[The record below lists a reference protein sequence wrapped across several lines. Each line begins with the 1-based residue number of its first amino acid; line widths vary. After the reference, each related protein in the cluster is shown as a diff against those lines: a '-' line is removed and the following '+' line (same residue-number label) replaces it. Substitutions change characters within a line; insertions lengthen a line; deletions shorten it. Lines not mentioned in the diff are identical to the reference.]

1 MRRKCHTCLCRTC
14 VTVCGKCVEC
24 KEKITYCENYNGFE
38 QMSIFNIPQEP
49 QYQGTP
55 RHSLA
60 YYGLT
65 DERVEELVK
74 LIQSGRYASLALQAA
89 HTADNDVAEYI
100 LLSITKKLSYEGLEK
115 LYGRGEIDRIPCS
128 RTGFYYT
135 KKYFY
140 SLFDKELRRIGK

>member
-1 MRRKCHTCLCRTC
+1 MPFSPPALMAALRNHQRAVQAANRIHTVRQICLSTSQ
-14 VTVCGKCVEC
+14 T
-24 KEKITYCENYNGFE
+24 
-38 QMSIFNIPQEP
+38 
-49 QYQGTP
+49 
-55 RHSLA
+55 
-60 YYGLT
+60 
-65 DERVEELVK
+65 
-74 LIQSGRYASLALQAA
+74 A

-115 LYGRGEIDRIPCS
+115 LYGRGEIDRMPCS

>member
-1 MRRKCHTCLCRTC
+1 MLFRS
-14 VTVCGKCVEC
+14 
-24 KEKITYCENYNGFE
+24 CERYSVFR
-38 QMSIFNIPQEP
+38 QLSIFELPPKPEYHSI
-49 QYQGTP
+49 P
-55 RHSLA
+55 RHSWQH
-60 YYGLT
+60 YGINKERYRQLT
-65 DERVEELVK
+65 EY
-74 LIQSGRYASLALQAA
+74 IQSGRYALLASQAA

>member
-1 MRRKCHTCLCRTC
+1 MCRYRKCLCKYCIKECMKCLECRKSTE
-14 VTVCGKCVEC
+14 VCNKY
-24 KEKITYCENYNGFE
+24 IRFT
-38 QMSIFNIPQEP
+38 QMSIFDDTETQNN
-49 QYQGTP
+49 GTP
-55 RHSLA
+55 RHSLK
-60 YYGLT
+60 YYGITKERYGQLT
-65 DERVEELVK
+65 EY
-74 LIQSGRYASLALQAA
+74 IQSGRYASLASQAA